1 MNKRIR
7 KKAKKQ
13 RDARLRKAID
23 SLNSGCLK
31 FGAAYAWLAWRVM
44 AGDAGGKSVS

>member
-7 KKAKKQ
+7 KKAKKL
-13 RDARLRKAID
+13 REARLRKAID

-31 FGAAYAWLAWRVM
+31 FGSAYAWLAWRVM
-44 AGDAGGKSVS
+44 GSGSSGKSVS